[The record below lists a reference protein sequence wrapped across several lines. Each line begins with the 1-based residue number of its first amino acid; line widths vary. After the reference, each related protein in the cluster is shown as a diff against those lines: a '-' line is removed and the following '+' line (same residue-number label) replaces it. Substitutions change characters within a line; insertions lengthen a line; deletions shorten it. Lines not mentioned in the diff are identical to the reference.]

1 MKQTD
6 PVQLEKA
13 QEVMDELR
21 EIRGG
26 ELLPFH
32 RKMANDPQLL
42 DSFKKVF
49 LACNKGDNVIPKK
62 YRELMIMILGCARGV
77 ETTILVHGNNA
88 IKAGAT
94 VQEVGEALRIVL
106 MLCGAT
112 GIIPAAGLFEELED
126 KNA

>member
-13 QEVMDELR
+13 QTAMAELK

-32 RKMANDPQLL
+32 RKIANDAQLL
-42 DSFKKVF
+42 QAFQSVF
-49 LACNKGDNVIPKK
+49 VACNRGDNVIPKK

-77 ETTILVHGNNA
+77 ETTIKVHGHNA
-88 IKAGAT
+88 LKEGAT
-94 VQEVGEALRIVL
+94 VQEVGEALRIAL
-106 MLCGAT
+106 MICGASA
-112 GIIPAAGLFEELED
+112 IIPAAELFEELEER
-126 KNA
+126 